1 MLRRRNAPAA
11 FPDFMKNK
19 TEPKIKPRKCDK
31 CGKPSSSGECPDCR
45 YRNGG
50 PLREA
55 EEREQDAAERML
67 RHSKAFFLEGS
78 FTSDQLSQISSSER

>member
-1 MLRRRNAPAA
+1 
-11 FPDFMKNK
+11 MKNK
-19 TEPKIKPRKCDK
+19 TEPKIKLNKCDK

-50 PLREA
+50 PLQ
-55 EEREQDAAERML
+55 EREDTERDLAEKML

-78 FTSDQLSQISSSER
+78 FTSDQLMQVSPSER